1 MNMWRKPG
9 PVFFPMCDYGMEHY
23 PQLKDI
29 FLILQEKM
37 TTLTDATEIL
47 VTRYEKKE
55 SRLLREIEELQ
66 EENQR
71 LREELKKWEDNN
83 E

>member
-1 MNMWRKPG
+1 
-9 PVFFPMCDYGMEHY
+9 
-23 PQLKDI
+23 
-29 FLILQEKM
+29 M
-37 TTLTDATEIL
+37 TTLTEATEIL

-71 LREELKKWEDNN
+71 LREELKEWEDNN